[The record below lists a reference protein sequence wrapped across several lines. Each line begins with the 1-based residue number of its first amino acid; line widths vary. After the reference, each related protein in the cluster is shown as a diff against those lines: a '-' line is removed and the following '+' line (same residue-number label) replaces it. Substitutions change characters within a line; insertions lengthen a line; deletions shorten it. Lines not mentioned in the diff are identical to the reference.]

1 MGEVFTALGITI
13 GPVRELVM
21 RRLGPGSGHAENGR
35 LPFSAEAKKVLEV
48 SLREALS
55 LGSQQVGPQHLLLG
69 LVRVGEGGASEI
81 LLELGADSKRVRR
94 EVGDRVPRPVPGRP
108 VDVARPPRRDVG
120 APEVEFRPL
129 ADPMLRHLLMV
140 SADLALTEGRQVFGV
155 NDLLGALA
163 RDGEVSRLLVELGLD
178 PRLLRE
184 RFGGEPPPG

>member
-1 MGEVFTALGITI
+1 VGEVFTALGITI

-21 RRLGPGSGHAENGR
+21 QRLGPGSGQAENGR

-55 LGSQQVGPQHLLLG
+55 LGSQQVGPEHLLLG

-81 LLELGADSKRVRR
+81 LLELGANSKRVRR

-108 VDVARPPRRDVG
+108 VDVARPPRRDVR
-120 APEVEFRPL
+120 APEIEFRPV

-140 SADLALTEGRQVFGV
+140 SGLALTEGRQLFGV

-163 RDGEVSRLLVELGLD
+163 RDSEVSRLLLELGLD
-178 PRLLRE
+178 PRLLCE